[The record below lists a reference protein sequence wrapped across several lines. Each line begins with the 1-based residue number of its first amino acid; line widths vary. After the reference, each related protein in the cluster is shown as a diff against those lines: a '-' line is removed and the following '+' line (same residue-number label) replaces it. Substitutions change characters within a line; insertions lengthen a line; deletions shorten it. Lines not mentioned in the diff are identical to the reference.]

1 MSQFQDLPDEIILKV
16 LSYMVLKD
24 LLCCGQ
30 TSKRIRA
37 VSHDESLYQKI
48 DLSGKKVWD
57 RFLERIINKGCKD
70 LSLNGVWLL
79 GSNFNLNEKSK
90 LRCLNLD
97 FIAGAVSD
105 FEMLI
110 DSCISLQ
117 KISMKNLGK
126 VFLKSNMIK
135 SICNQNG
142 QTLQVLNLENCVGLS
157 QDQILLITNKC
168 VALKEVNFNNA
179 FPPELYFPF
188 KCPDILANNLSTNVQ
203 NVSLRKC
210 KSVHD
215 WHIDILVKRCNQ
227 IRFLD
232 LKETSIT
239 SNCLP
244 EIIRNL
250 KDSLEELNVET
261 YGVSYFI
268 LYGSSD
274 EVFELKSLTRFK
286 ILHIKVSDLME
297 RRLKRELI
305 GITINNEYINDN
317 RYF

>member
-16 LSYMVLKD
+16 LSYMLLKD

-30 TSKRIRA
+30 ISKQVRA
-37 VSHDESLYQKI
+37 VSHDKSLYQKI
-48 DLSGKKVWD
+48 DLSGKKVWN

-79 GSNFNLNEKSK
+79 GYNFNLNEKSK

-97 FIAGAVSD
+97 FIAGAVTD

-126 VFLKSNMIK
+126 LFLKSNMIK

-157 QDQILLITNKC
+157 QNQILLITKKC

-179 FPPELYFPF
+179 FPTELFPF
-188 KCPDILANNLSTNVQ
+188 KCPDILTKNLSTNVQ
-203 NVSLRKC
+203 KVSLQKC

-215 WHIDILVKRCNQ
+215 WHIYILVNRCNQ

-232 LKETSIT
+232 LKDTSIT

-244 EIIRNL
+244 EIIKNL
-250 KDSLEELNVET
+250 KDSLEELNVQGYAFNFQLHEPFT
-261 YGVSYFI
+261 KLFG
-268 LYGSSD
+268 
-274 EVFELKSLTRFK
+274 LKSLTRFK
-286 ILHIKVSDLME
+286 ILHVNGGGFME
-297 RRLKRELI
+297 KRLKEELF
-305 GITINNEYINDN
+305 GITINNHES
-317 RYF
+317 

>member
-16 LSYMVLKD
+16 LSHMVLKD

-30 TSKRIRA
+30 ISKRIRA
-37 VSHDESLYQKI
+37 ISHDESLYQKI
-48 DLSGKKVWD
+48 DLSGKKVWE

-97 FIAGAVSD
+97 FIAGAVTD
-105 FEMLI
+105 FEILI
-110 DSCISLQ
+110 DSCILLQ

-126 VFLKSNMIK
+126 LFLKSNMIK

-157 QDQILLITNKC
+157 QHQILLITSKC

-179 FPPELYFPF
+179 FPTELFPF
-188 KCPDILANNLSTNVQ
+188 KCTDILMNNLSTNVQ

-215 WHIDILVKRCNQ
+215 WHIYILVNRCKK

-232 LKETSIT
+232 LKDTSIT

-250 KDSLEELNVET
+250 KDSLEELNVQT
-261 YGVSYFI
+261 YCLSQH

-274 EVFELKSLTRFK
+274 KVFALKSLTRFK
-286 ILHIKVSDLME
+286 ILHIKVSDFMA
-297 RRLKRELI
+297 RRLEKELI
-305 GITINNEYINDN
+305 GVTINNQEP
-317 RYF
+317 